1 MATEISVPDIGDF
14 ESVEIIEILVKPGDT
29 IKKNDPVVTLESDK
43 SSVEVPSP
51 FAGKISALKVK
62 IGDKVST
69 GSVLALI
76 EDEKAKV
83 EQQSSEQEKEKTKP
97 LVLKEDDV
105 LPETE
110 KIIKEAES
118 TIPQTSLESSTV
130 QPIQIDEIT
139 KVDELKVDKEET
151 AEDKLVIVQDKLL
164 RTMAEMENQRRRFEK
179 EKQEAF
185 EFGGFNF
192 AGESLSLL
200 DNIDRAIMSFRNDEN
215 LKNNKD
221 LNKII
226 DGIEVVKK
234 DLVSIFKKNGIE
246 SIECINKKFD
256 PNFHQAMLEVEDNT
270 KEPGTVVQEIQK
282 GYMMKDRLLRPSL
295 VSVTKKR
302 EEKLEKT
309 TNDDKKT
316 DKKSEKKWLF
326 CL

>member
-1 MATEISVPDIGDF
+1 MTKADKETETLS
-14 ESVEIIEILVKPGDT
+14 ETKEEIQ
-29 IKKNDPVVTLESDK
+29 NNN
-43 SSVEVPSP
+43 
-51 FAGKISALKVK
+51 
-62 IGDKVST
+62 
-69 GSVLALI
+69 
-76 EDEKAKV
+76 KV
-83 EQQSSEQEKEKTKP
+83 EKKE
-97 LVLKEDDV
+97 
-105 LPETE
+105 
-110 KIIKEAES
+110 
-118 TIPQTSLESSTV
+118 
-130 QPIQIDEIT
+130 
-139 KVDELKVDKEET
+139 EET

-226 DGIEVVKK
+226 NGIEVVKK

-270 KEPGTVVQEIQK
+270 KEPGSVVQEIQK

-309 TNDDKKT
+309 TKDDKKT
-316 DKKSEKKWLF
+316 DKNSEKK
-326 CL
+326 